1 MDLELVR
8 VAREDHWQAYHHIRR
23 HVLFELRG
31 RDGYDDQHPDEYRRG
46 HIPFL
51 LLESGNP
58 VGTVRFDL
66 ESEGHAVVRLVAV
79 LPARQRRGLGRAMM
93 AALENEAIEK
103 GVRRLKVHSAPDA
116 VPFYEKLG
124 WTMIDAAAD
133 HPLMMKELPVEGI
146 LRLHPIL

>member
-1 MDLELVR
+1 MTSTRMNIV
-8 VAREDHWQAYHHIRR
+8 
-23 HVLFELRG
+23 
-31 RDGYDDQHPDEYRRG
+31 RG

-93 AALENEAIEK
+93 AALENVAIEK
-103 GVRRLKVHSAPDA
+103 GVRRLKVHSAP
-116 VPFYEKLG
+116 G
-124 WTMIDAAAD
+124 
-133 HPLMMKELPVEGI
+133 VESCGLLEGFRRHRNQAI
-146 LRLHPIL
+146 KNPGEHKCEHEEEDEEGDLHPESLK